1 MTEEERR
8 FKIEKLE
15 KYSEE
20 RRESKDHIENMF
32 LIGTLSLAAIVEGIG
47 NYAELWHIPNSYAQY
62 FLEFSTLS
70 LVGMGVPIAIA
81 SIKELIKAIAEK
93 TNIEK
98 RIDEINE
105 ELDLLDQQKEY
116 KSRGGR

>member
-32 LIGTLSLAAIVEGIG
+32 LIGTLSLAAIVEGIDPT
-47 NYAELWHIPNSYAQY
+47 AH
-62 FLEFSTLS
+62 F
-70 LVGMGVPIAIA
+70 VPD
-81 SIKELIKAIAEK
+81 EK
-93 TNIEK
+93 SVDDVPPAT
-98 RIDEINE
+98 
-105 ELDLLDQQKEY
+105 
-116 KSRGGR
+116 